1 MPHGLTHRRS
11 QRLMRT
17 RMDLRTTAQ
26 VIGQRRGAGHEQD
39 STHSAPGQSRPL
51 ISTCPVGTTANCPI
65 EPPALA
71 MPIAVLR

>member
-26 VIGQRRGAGHEQD
+26 AWRRTATNRD

>member
-26 VIGQRRGAGHEQD
+26 VIGHGAAQATNRD